1 MMLTE
6 ADGAVTSYID
16 SVGKRHRKSH
26 GIYYTDRAI
35 CEYLIDHFV
44 EITGQT
50 RVVEP
55 GCGCGYFALELFRKF
70 KEMLPSISPES
81 ILKRNLV
88 LIDNDTNALKVLSR
102 LLDVDISNFLNGS
115 FLLDQRFQPAS
126 FDYVIGN
133 PPYAAK
139 LTDEEKRYCS
149 RIFPEFS
156 ESTKRFESSA
166 NFIKL
171 GIDLLRPGGTLVFVV
186 PSTIL
191 RIHSYEPLRQY
202 VKKECFV
209 RGILDIRRA
218 FDDVGYE
225 TTIVILDKKD
235 SNAAAKPTFL
245 KTKTGINGFD
255 LSTGTDHEC
264 NYRFFESMRIFPLFI
279 GKRDLSIITQI
290 EQNTV
295 RLREIASMPRGAHID
310 ISNENISDTQ
320 KAGYIPILFG
330 RGIGKYKIYAP
341 QKYIRWPFEG
351 FWELRQ
357 KHLQDK
363 LLVQN
368 LAYKIVAAYDSNG
381 HFVNDTIN
389 TVFIKDKDFPPLYIL
404 GILNSNLI
412 NYYFQNTITNR
423 ARLNIHLD
431 HYYLGEIPI
440 RRAAVNDKAS
450 LIEVVEQFLRQ
461 PLSENR
467 KEIERAVYRIY
478 GIKEEEID
486 YIETAAMKGKKN
498 T

>member
-1 MMLTE
+1 
-6 ADGAVTSYID
+6 
-16 SVGKRHRKSH
+16 
-26 GIYYTDRAI
+26 
-35 CEYLIDHFV
+35 
-44 EITGQT
+44 
-50 RVVEP
+50 
-55 GCGCGYFALELFRKF
+55 
-70 KEMLPSISPES
+70 
-81 ILKRNLV
+81 
-88 LIDNDTNALKVLSR
+88 
-102 LLDVDISNFLNGS
+102 
-115 FLLDQRFQPAS
+115 
-126 FDYVIGN
+126 
-133 PPYAAK
+133 
-139 LTDEEKRYCS
+139 
-149 RIFPEFS
+149 
-156 ESTKRFESSA
+156 
-166 NFIKL
+166 
-171 GIDLLRPGGTLVFVV
+171 
-186 PSTIL
+186 
-191 RIHSYEPLRQY
+191 
-202 VKKECFV
+202 
-209 RGILDIRRA
+209 
-218 FDDVGYE
+218 
-225 TTIVILDKKD
+225 
-235 SNAAAKPTFL
+235 
-245 KTKTGINGFD
+245 
-255 LSTGTDHEC
+255 
-264 NYRFFESMRIFPLFI
+264 
-279 GKRDLSIITQI
+279 
-290 EQNTV
+290 
-295 RLREIASMPRGAHID
+295 MPRGAHID

-450 LIEVVEQFLRQ
+450 LVEVVEQFLRQ

>member
-6 ADGAVTSYID
+6 ADGAITSYLD
-16 SVGKRHRKSH
+16 SIEKLHRKSH

-35 CEYLIDHFV
+35 CKYLIDHYV
-44 EITGQT
+44 KITDQK
-50 RVVEP
+50 RVLEP
-55 GCGCGYFALELFRKF
+55 GCGCGYFALELFRRF
-70 KEMLPSISPES
+70 QEILPSISPES
-81 ILKRNLV
+81 ILKRNLI
-88 LIDNDTNALKVLSR
+88 LIDNDTNSLEVLGQ
-102 LLDVDISNFLNGS
+102 LLDLDISNFLNRS

-126 FDYVIGN
+126 FDYIIGN

-149 RIFPEFS
+149 RIFPES
-156 ESTKRFESSA
+156 SKSTKRFESSA

-171 GIDLLRPGGTLVFVV
+171 GVDLLKPGGTLIFVI

-202 VKKECFV
+202 IKKECFV
-209 RGILDIRRA
+209 REILDIRRA

-225 TTIVILDKKD
+225 TTILILDKKND
-235 SNAAAKPTFL
+235 NAVTKPTFL
-245 KTKTGINGFD
+245 KTKTDINGFD
-255 LSTGTDHEC
+255 LSTGTAHEC
-264 NYRFFESMRIFPLFI
+264 DYTFFESIRIFPLFI
-279 GKRDLSIITQI
+279 GKRDLPIIMQI
-290 EQNTV
+290 EQKTV

-310 ISNENISDTQ
+310 ISNENISDTP

-341 QKYIRWPFEG
+341 QKYVRWPLKG

-357 KHLQDK
+357 EHLQDK
-363 LLVQN
+363 LLIQN
-368 LAYKIVAAYDSNG
+368 LAYKIVAAHDSSG
-381 HFVNDTIN
+381 HFVNATIN
-389 TVFIKDKDFPPLYIL
+389 TVFIKNKDFPALYIL

-431 HYYLGEIPI
+431 HYYLGEVPI
-440 RRAAVNDKAS
+440 RRATINDKANLVES
-450 LIEVVEQFLRQ
+450 VEQFLRH
-461 PLSENR
+461 PSSEKR

-478 GIKEEEID
+478 GIKEGEID
-486 YIETAAMKGKKN
+486 YIEKSY
-498 T
+498 